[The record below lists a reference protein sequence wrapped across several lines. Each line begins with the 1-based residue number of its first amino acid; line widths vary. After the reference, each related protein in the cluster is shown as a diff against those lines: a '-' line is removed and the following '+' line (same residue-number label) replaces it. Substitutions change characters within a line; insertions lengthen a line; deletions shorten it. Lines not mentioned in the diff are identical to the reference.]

1 MLFKKPNFWDQKK
14 LSFFSILLLPFTI
27 PIRLNNIF
35 NNSSSKFSSNKII
48 SLCVG
53 NIYLGGTGKT
63 PTTIKLYE
71 IIKNICGKSIVT
83 AKKSNRNHY
92 DEMYLLKSKTNFL
105 TAPSRKEILLK
116 AIKKKSKVIIFD
128 DGLQDKNIDYN
139 LKIVCFDADRWIGNG
154 QLIPSGPLREKIDS
168 LRKFDLVFI
177 KNEDLKDL
185 QFNKTIKKINPSI
198 GIFYSKYEIIN
209 LNKFNLNKKYLIFS
223 GIGDPTSFEKLLKKK
238 NFKIIEHIIFPDHY
252 NYKKSDFLKII
263 DTAIKLKCKIITTE
277 KDFIKVPKSLKKKIN
292 FIKINLIIK
301 NQNKLTNILKSIINE
316 QS

>member
-27 PIRLNNIF
+27 PIRLNNILKDK
-35 NNSSSKFSSNKII
+35 SSKFSSNRII

-71 IIKNICGKSIVT
+71 IIKNINSKSIVT
-83 AKKSNRNHY
+83 AKKSNIDHY
-92 DEMYLLKSKTNFL
+92 DEINLLKSKTNFI

-116 AIKKKSKVIIFD
+116 AIKRKTKVIIFD

-154 QLIPSGPLREKIDS
+154 QLIPSGPLREKIES
-168 LRKFDLVFI
+168 LKKFDLVFI
-177 KNEDLKDL
+177 KNENFKNL

-198 GIFYSKYEIIN
+198 NIFYSKYKITN
-209 LNKFNLNKKYLIFS
+209 LNRFNLNKKYLIFS
-223 GIGDPTSFEKLLKKK
+223 GVGDPTNFEKILKKK
-238 NFKIIEHIIFPDHY
+238 NFKIIKHLIFPDHY
-252 NYKKSDFLKII
+252 GYKKSDFLNII
-263 DTAIKLKCKIITTE
+263 NKAIELNCKIITTE
-277 KDFIKVPKSLKKKIN
+277 KDYMKVPKSFKNKIN

-301 NQNKLTNILKSIINE
+301 NQNKLTNILKSIINDK
-316 QS
+316 S